1 MPFLFFS
8 NSLFTVLYNVH
19 SNFIYTS
26 CPSPSLEPAIYPRL
40 VQEISRTGTG
50 GLLATS
56 LASLFLGQKYIKFY
70 TFNTNVHTITRQSHY
85 SWIIIGL
92 LTVISHSAIGNCEES
107 STASHTGTRRQNL
120 GMPVCSFPYC
130 HCSVKTDVEPQWR
143 SSQESEVGT
152 SLKVIET

>member
-1 MPFLFFS
+1 M
-8 NSLFTVLYNVH
+8 
-19 SNFIYTS
+19 
-26 CPSPSLEPAIYPRL
+26 AI
-40 VQEISRTGTG
+40 V
-50 GLLATS
+50 
-56 LASLFLGQKYIKFY
+56 ASLFLGQKYIKFY

-143 SSQESEVGT
+143 SSQESRSGDFSEGHRKRKAT
-152 SLKVIET
+152 ENGSLAGLPTPYPLLMISYGKTQRI